1 MSIEHIKQTVKEYE
15 GLQEKIKHIKIL
27 FDSSDFLIR
36 DQKTS
41 KCITSKGHPRLHSI
55 INNYLTDYYEQLIN
69 REDEIKLKLDAL
81 SRLLK

>member
-1 MSIEHIKQTVKEYE
+1 
-15 GLQEKIKHIKIL
+15 
-27 FDSSDFLIR
+27 LIR

>member
-1 MSIEHIKQTVKEYE
+1 MSIEYIKQTVKEYE
-15 GLQEKIKHIKIL
+15 GLQEEIKHIKIL
-27 FDSSDFLIR
+27 VDSSDFLIR

-41 KCITSKGHPRLHSI
+41 RYITTKGYPRLHSI
-55 INNYLTDYYEQLIN
+55 IKYYLTDYYEQLIN